1 MTRKFRAENPTVLKN
16 TYSNILFS
24 EIYSKLLIY
33 FTIDLTTEIEI
44 QEKSDTIGFEQ
55 INTGQI
61 TVLRNF
67 SNTMEGF
74 FSSTIEDLEN

>member
-1 MTRKFRAENPTVLKN
+1 MTRKFGAENPTVLKN

-55 INTGQI
+55 INTG
-61 TVLRNF
+61 
-67 SNTMEGF
+67 
-74 FSSTIEDLEN
+74 